1 MVPARPPTG
10 PRIARRGP
18 RAMGS
23 LRFGPRRLYPVGDRA
38 SPGSGPGWWDYR
50 STERTRTMKG
60 KRFSNEQIIYALK
73 RVEAGE
79 KAREVCRQMGVSEPT
94 FYLWKKKF
102 SGMGV
107 SELARLRQL
116 EEENNRLKRLVAD
129 LSLDKHILQE
139 VVAKKL

>member
-1 MVPARPPTG
+1 MVAARPPPG
-10 PRIARRGP
+10 PRIARPGP

-23 LRFGPRRLYPVGDRA
+23 RRFGPRRLYPVGDRA
-38 SPGSGPGWWDYR
+38 PPGAGPGWWDYR
-50 STERTRTMKG
+50 STGRTKMMKG
-60 KRFSNEQIIYALK
+60 KRFSNEQIIYALM

-79 KAREVCRQMGVSEPT
+79 KAREVCRQMGVSDPK

-116 EEENNRLKRLVAD
+116 EEENNRLKRLVAE
-129 LSLDKHILQE
+129 LSLDEHILQE
-139 VVAKKL
+139 VVARKL